1 MGEAESADLP
11 KDKGFLHLKQQMFR
25 KSRSLQMVTPL
36 LIQKAII
43 VLGPTVIAVSTH
55 HTHTHPHSHK

>member
-1 MGEAESADLP
+1 
-11 KDKGFLHLKQQMFR
+11 
-25 KSRSLQMVTPL
+25 MVTPL

-55 HTHTHPHSHK
+55 HTHIHTPTLTQLNFKMVMRRSILIERGV